1 MYYISF
7 VEGSKLELLPKL
19 LCSMSNIIT
28 QPITLSLPTKSISFI
43 HVLNKYLLYVSYVS
57 ALFECFIDFEKKGYM
72 LSILRFKQVKQVQ
85 K

>member
-19 LCSMSNIIT
+19 LCSISNVSTHIIT

-57 ALFECFIDFEKKGYM
+57 ALFECFIDFGKK
-72 LSILRFKQVKQVQ
+72 
-85 K
+85 